1 MTAGEQ
7 PMKSGNIPVLNVEE
21 DTIPRAY
28 EKAIEAVWEKGVSIR
43 TEYDRPED
51 PPSRDAT
58 VIIVVRHPF
67 GQPRFHR
74 SFADGLGGLAE
85 YVMEVVHGA
94 HDYWVKPVEEIMK
107 GKESKDT
114 RWTYSYHERLFEY
127 RIEDKVVDQI
137 GYLIDKLSSTG
148 YSRRA
153 QAITW
158 NPKLDPPTDDPPCL
172 QRIWGR
178 LCEDGEGG
186 YIYNMNTHWRS
197 RDLFKAW
204 FENVIALTTLMRNI
218 AEEISKKTGKEVRVG
233 RYVDISDSLHIYG
246 SYFREIEGD
255 PEKGIKSFFEKLK
268 SRSFE
273 ERTWDSDFIKPH
285 FIDDGLGK
293 GLRPMLVREKEMPQ
307 KVRKAVEEELRKM
320 EKKDYVV

>member
-1 MTAGEQ
+1 ME
-7 PMKSGNIPVLNVEE
+7 PGNIPVLMIAE

-28 EKAIEAVWEKGVSIR
+28 EKAIKEVWTKGISIC
-43 TEYDRPED
+43 TEYDRPGD
-51 PPSRDAT
+51 PPSKDAS
-58 VIIVVRHPF
+58 VLIIVEKPF

-94 HDYWVKPVEEIMK
+94 HDYWIKPIEEILK
-107 GKESKDT
+107 GKSSKDT
-114 RWTYSYHERLFEY
+114 RWTYTYHERLFEY
-127 RIEDKVVDQI
+127 RIEDRVINQI
-137 GYLIDKLSSTG
+137 GYLIGKLSQTG

-172 QRIWGR
+172 QRLWGR
-178 LCEDGEGG
+178 LCEDGDGG
-186 YIYNMNTHWRS
+186 FVFNMNTHWRS

-204 FENVIALTTLMRNI
+204 FENVIALTTLMRKI
-218 AEEISKKTGKEVRVG
+218 AETLQEKIGKPVRVG
-233 RYVDISDSLHIYG
+233 RYMDIADSLHIYG

-255 PEKGIKSFFEKLK
+255 PDKGIKSFFETLE
-268 SRSFE
+268 SRTFE
-273 ERTWDSDFIKPH
+273 QRTWDSRTVKPH

-293 GLRPMLVREKEMPQ
+293 GLRVMLKREKEMPED
-307 KVRKAVEEELRKM
+307 VRAAIAGELKRMEEG
-320 EKKDYVV
+320 DYVV

>member
-1 MTAGEQ
+1 ME
-7 PMKSGNIPVLNVEE
+7 PGNIPVLTVQE
-21 DTIPRAY
+21 DTIPLAY
-28 EKAIEAVWEKGVSIR
+28 EKAIHEVWEKGISIR

-51 PPSRDAT
+51 PPSKDAT
-58 VIIVVRHPF
+58 VIIIVKEPF

-94 HDYWVKPVEEIMK
+94 HDYWVKPMEEILK
-107 GKESKDT
+107 GTKSTDT
-114 RWTYSYHERLFEY
+114 RWTYTYHGRLFEY
-127 RIEDKVVDQI
+127 VMEDQAVNQVNYMIE
-137 GYLIDKLSSTG
+137 KLSQTG
-148 YSRRA
+148 YTRRA

-158 NPKLDPPTDDPPCL
+158 NPKLDPPTEDPPCL
-172 QRIWGR
+172 QRVWGR

-186 YIYNMNTHWRS
+186 YIFNMNTHWRS

-204 FENVIALTTLMRNI
+204 FENVIAITTLMRKI
-218 AEEISKKTGKEVRVG
+218 AESVSEKIGKQVRLG

-255 PEKGIKSFFEKLK
+255 PEKGIKSFFEKLA
-268 SRSFE
+268 SRSYE
-273 ERTWDSDFIKPH
+273 ERTWDSNFVKPF

-293 GLRPMLVREKEMPQ
+293 GLRPMLAREQHMPEN
-307 KVRKAVEEELRKM
+307 VRKSIKEELSKM
-320 EKKDYVV
+320 EKDDYVV

>member
-1 MTAGEQ
+1 MQTGH
-7 PMKSGNIPVLNVEE
+7 IPVLSVES
-21 DTIPRAY
+21 DTIPEAY
-28 EKAIEAVWEKGVSIR
+28 EHAIRLVWEKGISVR

-58 VIIVVRHPF
+58 VIIMVRKPF

-94 HDYWVKPVEEIMK
+94 HDYWVKPLAEILK
-107 GKESKDT
+107 GMESKDT
-114 RWTYSYHERLFEY
+114 RWTYTYHGRLFEY
-127 RIEDKVVDQI
+127 QIEGEVINQI
-137 GYLIDKLSSTG
+137 ESMIGKLAETG
-148 YSRRA
+148 YTRRA

-158 NPKLDPPTDDPPCL
+158 NPKLDPPTEDPPCL
-172 QRIWGR
+172 QRVWTR
-178 LCEDGEGG
+178 LCEDGKGALMF
-186 YIYNMNTHWRS
+186 NMNTHWRS

-204 FENVIALTTLMRNI
+204 FENVIALTTLMRKI
-218 AEEISKKTGKEVRVG
+218 AEAIAQRIGRSVQVG

-255 PEKGIKSFFEKLK
+255 PEKGIKSFFEKLEG
-268 SRSFE
+268 RSFE
-273 ERTWDSDFIKPH
+273 DRTWHSDFVKPY

-293 GLRPMLVREKEMPQ
+293 GLKPILEREKEMPEN
-307 KVRKAVEEELRKM
+307 VRRAIKQELRSM
-320 EKKDYVV
+320 EKDDYIV

>member
-1 MTAGEQ
+1 
-7 PMKSGNIPVLNVEE
+7 MKPGNIPVLTVFGE
-21 DTIPRAY
+21 TIPQAY
-28 EKAIEAVWEKGVSIR
+28 ERAIKEVWEKGASVR
-43 TEYDRPED
+43 TEYDRAED

-58 VIIVVRHPF
+58 VIITVEDPF

-74 SFADGLGGLAE
+74 SFADGLGGLSE

-94 HDYWVKPVEEIMK
+94 HDYWVKPREEILK
-107 GKESKDT
+107 GVDSSDT
-114 RWTYSYHERLFEY
+114 RWTYTYHERLFEY
-127 RIEDKVVDQI
+127 KIEDLVVDQVD
-137 GYLIDKLSSTG
+137 YLIAKLAKTG

-178 LCEDGEGG
+178 LIEDEDGGLTF
-186 YIYNMNTHWRS
+186 NMNTHWRS

-204 FENVIALTTLMRNI
+204 FENVIALTTLMRKI
-218 AEEISKKTGKEVRVG
+218 AARISEKTSRPVSIG

-246 SYFREIEGD
+246 SYFRELEGD
-255 PEKGIKSFFEKLK
+255 PERGIKSFFDKLE

-273 ERTWDSDFIKPH
+273 DRTWSSEFVRPH
-285 FIDDGLGK
+285 FIDDGVGK
-293 GLRPMLVREKEMPQ
+293 GLRVMLAREKDMPAKVREAIAKDLEAM
-307 KVRKAVEEELRKM
+307 EEEG
-320 EKKDYVV
+320 YPV

>member
-1 MTAGEQ
+1 
-7 PMKSGNIPVLNVEE
+7 MKPGNIPILVVEE
-21 DTIPRAY
+21 DTIPMAY
-28 EKAIEAVWEKGVSIR
+28 EKAIHEVWHKGIAIR

-51 PPSRDAT
+51 PPSKDAT
-58 VIIVVRHPF
+58 VMIAVRDPF

-94 HDYWVKPVEEIMK
+94 HDYWVKPLEEIAK
-107 GKESKDT
+107 GMDSKNT
-114 RWTYSYHERLFEY
+114 HWTYTYHERLFEY
-127 RIEDKVVDQI
+127 EMEDQVVNQVNYMIE
-137 GYLIDKLSSTG
+137 KLAGTG

-172 QRIWGR
+172 QRVWGR

-186 YIYNMNTHWRS
+186 FIFNMNTHWRS

-204 FENVIALTTLMRNI
+204 FENVIAITTLMRKI
-218 AEEISKKTGKEVRVG
+218 AESISEKTGKPVRLG

-255 PEKGIKSFFEKLK
+255 PEKGIKSFFEKLD
-268 SRSFE
+268 SRSYTD
-273 ERTWDSDFIKPH
+273 RTWDSSFVKPF
-285 FIDDGLGK
+285 FIDDGVGK
-293 GLRPMLVREKEMPQ
+293 GLRKMLEREKEMPET
-307 KVRKAVEEELRKM
+307 VRKAVADELKKM
-320 EKKDYVV
+320 EQDDYVV

>member
-1 MTAGEQ
+1 MEPGI
-7 PMKSGNIPVLNVEE
+7 IPVLSINE

-28 EKAIEAVWEKGVSIR
+28 EKAIKEVWEKGVSIR
-43 TEYDRPED
+43 TEYDRPGD

-58 VIIVVRHPF
+58 VIITVREPY

-74 SFADGLGGLAE
+74 SFADGLGGLSE

-94 HDYWVKPVEEIMK
+94 HDYWVKPVEEILK
-107 GKESKDT
+107 GPDSKDT
-114 RWTYSYHERLFEY
+114 RWTYTYHQRLFEY
-127 RIEDKVVDQI
+127 KIEDKVVNQI
-137 GYLIDKLSSTG
+137 GYMIDRLSKTSYT
-148 YSRRA
+148 RRA

-158 NPKLDPPTDDPPCL
+158 NPKLDPPTEDPPCL

-186 YIYNMNTHWRS
+186 YIFNMNTHWRS

-204 FENVIALTTLMRNI
+204 FENVIALTTLMRKI
-218 AEEISKKTGKEVRVG
+218 AEAISGRMAKRVRLG

-255 PEKGIKSFFEKLK
+255 LEKGIQSFFEKLK

-273 ERTWDSDFIKPH
+273 ERTWNSDFIKPH

-293 GLRPMLVREKEMPQ
+293 GLRQMLKREREMPE
-307 KVRKAVEEELRKM
+307 KVRKAIEEELRLM
-320 EKKDYVV
+320 EKDDYVV

>member
-1 MTAGEQ
+1 ME
-7 PMKSGNIPVLNVEE
+7 PGNIPVLTVQE
-21 DTIPRAY
+21 DTIPLAY
-28 EKAIEAVWEKGVSIR
+28 EKAIHEVWEKGISIR

-51 PPSRDAT
+51 PPSKDAT
-58 VIIVVRHPF
+58 VIIIVKEPF

-94 HDYWVKPVEEIMK
+94 HDYWVKPMEEILK
-107 GKESKDT
+107 GTKSTDT
-114 RWTYSYHERLFEY
+114 RWTYTYHGRLFEY
-127 RIEDKVVDQI
+127 VIEDQAVNQVNYMI
-137 GYLIDKLSSTG
+137 EKLSQTG
-148 YSRRA
+148 YTRRA

-158 NPKLDPPTDDPPCL
+158 NPKLDPPTEDPPCL
-172 QRIWGR
+172 QRVWGR

-186 YIYNMNTHWRS
+186 YIFNMNTHWRS

-204 FENVIALTTLMRNI
+204 FENVIAITTLMRKI
-218 AEEISKKTGKEVRVG
+218 AESVSEKIGKQVRLG

-255 PEKGIKSFFEKLK
+255 PEKGIKSFFEKLA
-268 SRSFE
+268 SRSYE
-273 ERTWDSDFIKPH
+273 ERTWDSNFVKPF

-293 GLRPMLVREKEMPQ
+293 GLRPMLAREQHMPEN
-307 KVRKAVEEELRKM
+307 VRKSIKEELSKM
-320 EKKDYVV
+320 EKDDYVV

>member
-1 MTAGEQ
+1 MQAGQ
-7 PMKSGNIPVLNVEE
+7 IPILRVEA
-21 DTIPRAY
+21 DTIPQAY
-28 EKAIEAVWEKGVSIR
+28 EQAIKEVWEKGISVR

-58 VIIVVRHPF
+58 AVIVVRDPF

-94 HDYWVKPVEEIMK
+94 HDYWVKPLEEILK
-107 GKESKDT
+107 GTESKDT
-114 RWTYSYHERLFEY
+114 RWTYTYHGRLFEY
-127 RIEDKVVDQI
+127 RVGEETIDQI
-137 GYLIDKLSSTG
+137 DAMIRKLAQTG
-148 YSRRA
+148 HTRRA

-158 NPKLDPPTDDPPCL
+158 NPLLDPPTEDPPCL

-186 YIYNMNTHWRS
+186 YVFNMNTHWRS

-204 FENVIALTTLMRNI
+204 FENVIAITTLMRSI
-218 AEEISKKTGKEVRVG
+218 AGRIGEKIDKIVRVG
-233 RYVDISDSLHIYG
+233 RYADISDSLHIYG

-255 PEKGIKSFFEKLK
+255 PEKGIKSFFAKLEG
-268 SRSFE
+268 RSFA
-273 ERTWDSDFIKPH
+273 ERTWHSDFVKPH

-293 GLRPMLVREKEMPQ
+293 GLRPMLERETEMPER
-307 KVRKAVEEELRKM
+307 VRQAVASELRSM
-320 EKKDYVV
+320 EKDDYIV

>member
-1 MTAGEQ
+1 MEAGH
-7 PMKSGNIPVLNVEE
+7 IPVLSVCAN
-21 DTIPRAY
+21 TIPEAY
-28 EKAIEAVWEKGVSIR
+28 EKAIREVWEKGIRIR
-43 TEYDRPED
+43 TEYDRSED

-58 VIIVVRHPF
+58 VMIVVKKPY

-94 HDYWVKPVEEIMK
+94 HDYWVKPVEEILK
-107 GKESKDT
+107 AGESEDT
-114 RWTYSYHERLFEY
+114 RWTYTYHQRLFEY
-127 RIEDKVVDQI
+127 RIEDHVVDQI
-137 GYLIDKLSSTG
+137 GYMVDKLSRVGHT
-148 YSRRA
+148 RRA

-178 LCEDGEGG
+178 LCEDGKGG
-186 YIYNMNTHWRS
+186 YVFNMNTHWRS

-204 FENVIALTTLMRNI
+204 FENVIALTTLMRKM
-218 AEEISKKTGKEVRVG
+218 AEGISEKTGKRVRLG

-255 PEKGIKSFFEKLK
+255 PEKGIKSFFETLE

-273 ERTWDSDFIKPH
+273 ERTWDSAFVKPF
-285 FIDDGLGK
+285 FIDDGVGK
-293 GLRPMLVREKEMPQ
+293 VLKIMLEREKEMPE
-307 KVRKAVEEELRKM
+307 KVRKAIQEELRMM
-320 EKKDYVV
+320 EGEGYVV